1 MYYQLRELN
10 IWPSREV
17 INEHMPSG
25 FKKLFPTTKVVID
38 GTEIPIQKPSNLS
51 DQSAT
56 WSSYKNRNTLKCLI
70 GISPRGCVTY
80 VSPAY
85 GGSASDRQIFERSDF
100 VQRQDLLSQGDS
112 IMADR
117 GFIVQDLLASRD
129 VLVNTPTMLKGMT
142 QLPSKTVEKD
152 RRIANKRVHVERII
166 GFAKT
171 FRILKDELH
180 KSYVSIGGRILF
192 VCFVLS
198 NFRQSIVSNL

>member
-152 RRIANKRVHVERII
+152 RRIANKRVHVE
-166 GFAKT
+166 
-171 FRILKDELH
+171 
-180 KSYVSIGGRILF
+180 
-192 VCFVLS
+192 
-198 NFRQSIVSNL
+198 